1 MAMYTGIF
9 IGNYAKNM
17 AFMEHSSD
25 RSMGQMDL
33 LRKKDR
39 RFCGILQSSV
49 ITRLN
54 LDDKVLLLFI
64 KPWSKLRS

>member
-39 RFCGILQSSV
+39 RFYGILQSSV

-54 LDDKVLLLFI
+54 LDDKILLLFI
-64 KPWSKLRS
+64 KPRSKLRS

>member
-1 MAMYTGIF
+1 MYTGIF

-39 RFCGILQSSV
+39 RFYGILQSSV

-54 LDDKVLLLFI
+54 LDDKILLLFI